1 MSRID
6 ANITKQKRRRHS
18 SEPSPNSILTPDH
31 KPLRKKLNFDSDL
44 HIDLL
49 EMQGDN
55 SVLSPHVS
63 VSSENSAKAPT
74 EKHSFDGKKSL
85 FTDDDVQRLAMAV
98 KNLML
103 DDLRKELRQDMHLC
117 INNATSPLY
126 AEIQQLKQ
134 ENFNLKKSIGE
145 IPKINSKLDD
155 LEQHSRK
162 SCVRIS
168 GVPESV
174 GENTAD
180 IVCDIAKK
188 LNVNLVS
195 NDISVSHR
203 LPSAKGHKQIIAR
216 FTHAQKRSELLK
228 ATKNIPKI
236 PDLKGI
242 GISQDLTKNRSKI
255 AYLARQAVKQ
265 KQIKSTSVRDGKIF
279 ITDKADNRKIITCE
293 DELNAILN
301 TGCDNQDG
309 TFNINLSIPPPQ
321 SHGMFVVR
329 PPSPAL
335 LSQQGIPLGLPQIP
349 CQPHMLNQFMPNMF
363 GSQLM

>member
-1 MSRID
+1 
-6 ANITKQKRRRHS
+6 
-18 SEPSPNSILTPDH
+18 
-31 KPLRKKLNFDSDL
+31 
-44 HIDLL
+44 
-49 EMQGDN
+49 
-55 SVLSPHVS
+55 
-63 VSSENSAKAPT
+63 
-74 EKHSFDGKKSL
+74 
-85 FTDDDVQRLAMAV
+85 MAV
-98 KNLML
+98 KNLLL
-103 DDLRKELRQDMHLC
+103 DGLRKELRQDMHLC

-174 GENTAD
+174 GENNAD
-180 IVCDIAKK
+180 ILCDIAKK

-203 LPSAKGHKQIIAR
+203 LPSAKGHKQIIAL

-242 GISQDLTKNRSKI
+242 GNKSRP
-255 AYLARQAVKQ
+255 Y
-265 KQIKSTSVRDGKIF
+265 QI
-279 ITDKADNRKIITCE
+279 
-293 DELNAILN
+293 
-301 TGCDNQDG
+301 
-309 TFNINLSIPPPQ
+309 
-321 SHGMFVVR
+321 
-329 PPSPAL
+329 
-335 LSQQGIPLGLPQIP
+335 
-349 CQPHMLNQFMPNMF
+349 
-363 GSQLM
+363 